1 MKVRHTVEW
10 YANLSLIVT
19 SLLVCCV
26 GVRVLAFRP
35 ATPPASV
42 SVSPASGS
50 SETAPGNYN
59 FASHGATLILAI
71 RQGCE
76 FCERSMGFY
85 AALARADDRIQSK
98 VHLLA
103 CLPDKPTVAAG
114 LLRSNNVPVNYRAGV
129 DLNSLGVTGTPTLIL
144 VDSHGIVQK
153 SWLGQLSK
161 AEVHLRPA
169 DE

>member
-1 MKVRHTVEW
+1 
-10 YANLSLIVT
+10 
-19 SLLVCCV
+19 
-26 GVRVLAFRP
+26 
-35 ATPPASV
+35 V

-114 LLRSNNVPVNYRAGV
+114 LLRSNNVPVDYRAGWRQCCKNPCIGSCSCSIKNCV
-129 DLNSLGVTGTPTLIL
+129 V
-144 VDSHGIVQK
+144 
-153 SWLGQLSK
+153 
-161 AEVHLRPA
+161 
-169 DE
+169 